1 MAKYFTTDGGNFF
14 VRARAGNEEIFF
26 FINPKNGKL
35 LDQQMEFHY
44 RDFYFRCKEEW
55 GKKEAELPKEN
66 LGHIR
71 KIVQYY
77 LGKKRSPIPRATI
90 GDVLKNSGIDLKKK
104 TS

>member
-26 FINPKNGKL
+26 FINPKTGKL

-66 LGHIR
+66 REHV
-71 KIVQYY
+71 KMVVQRY
-77 LGKKRSPIPRATI
+77 LDKKTAIPRATI
-90 GDVLKNSGIDLKKK
+90 GDLLKSSGINLKKK